1 MAEAKFDFIRYANC
15 WEDPENLL
23 RALDI
28 KDRRGASV
36 LSAGDNVFAL
46 LTADPA
52 HITAFDVNPTQI
64 HLFHLKKAGIKAL
77 SYEDLLRLLG
87 VVKSRRA
94 YALFLSLEN
103 IMDKAAFDY
112 FLQHKEFFE
121 KGIIHIGKF
130 EHYFQIFRSRII
142 PLFST
147 KKRFARL
154 ASFRDV
160 GEQAKY
166 YTEVIDNRRM
176 KAVCNAFFG
185 FRAMGRLG
193 RDKHF
198 YDYVD
203 DREDSGKNIK
213 AIADYGLTHVPSY
226 DNPFI
231 SYICLNSYPAH
242 ALPFYL
248 RRENVELIKSRL
260 DRIEVRHC
268 DLLGLE
274 GKFDF
279 FNLSDIFEYMS
290 GDAFLQNT
298 AKLCEL
304 SNPGAR
310 ALYYNMQNKRYF
322 ADSRLTLQ
330 KELSETLTN
339 NNRAFFYRDCLVYV
353 FGEQDEQSDP

>member
-1 MAEAKFDFIRYANC
+1 M
-15 WEDPENLL
+15 
-23 RALDI
+23 
-28 KDRRGASV
+28 
-36 LSAGDNVFAL
+36 
-46 LTADPA
+46 
-52 HITAFDVNPTQI
+52 
-64 HLFHLKKAGIKAL
+64 
-77 SYEDLLRLLG
+77 
-87 VVKSRRA
+87 
-94 YALFLSLEN
+94 
-103 IMDKAAFDY
+103 
-112 FLQHKEFFE
+112 QHKEFFE

-231 SYICLNSYPAH
+231 NYICLNSYPAH

-310 ALYYNMQNKRYF
+310 VLYYNMQNKRYF

-339 NNRAFFYRDCLVYV
+339 NNRAFFYRDCLVYA